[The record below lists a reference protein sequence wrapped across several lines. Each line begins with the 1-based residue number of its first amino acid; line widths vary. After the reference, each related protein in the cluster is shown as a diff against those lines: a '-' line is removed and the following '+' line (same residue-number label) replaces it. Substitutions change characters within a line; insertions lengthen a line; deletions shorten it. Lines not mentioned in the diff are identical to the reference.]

1 MATDIG
7 NQVIFGIQNLWI
19 PCGKKAVLEC
29 TPFSSGREKLASC
42 TRMLDAGVVPPIA

>member
-1 MATDIG
+1 VKEITLL
-7 NQVIFGIQNLWI
+7 Q
-19 PCGKKAVLEC
+19 EC